1 MVANLF
7 SALVLCLTFLS
18 YQVEGNCP
26 FGRWGKDCRRR
37 CSSRCVG
44 TWCEASTGKCKL
56 GCVDRFYGDRCEQ
69 RCWNCGG
76 FGRCYRDGRCIYTC
90 SAGWAR
96 PICLSKIDCG
106 QPAPITTMVVSGGRT
121 HYGDR
126 ATYRC
131 VSGYSGV
138 GSGTST
144 CQESGIWTRPM
155 LVCNKIDCGQPTPIT
170 NMVVSGGRTHYG
182 DRATYRCVSGYSG
195 VGSGTSTCQESGIW
209 TRPVLVCNK
218 TPCKDDYSFCQEG
231 FVNCDAPGISEACKK
246 TCGACEDTHAEPCD
260 DPERWGWHC
269 GEACSTACRERRCDR
284 KSGHCLGECMVGHYG
299 AACDLRCEN
308 CDEGG
313 CFKNGTC
320 RQGCRHKWRG
330 LQCDQRD

>member
-155 LVCNKIDCGQPTPIT
+155 LVCNK
-170 NMVVSGGRTHYG
+170 
-182 DRATYRCVSGYSG
+182 
-195 VGSGTSTCQESGIW
+195 
-209 TRPVLVCNK
+209 